1 MRLLQWLT
9 LSCFIT
15 PCVFAQEHETQAE
28 SYLIHGPHHLSVLLA
43 DTHIDGE
50 GNNFTV
56 DIDYEYR
63 VNQLLGL
70 GGVVEKANGELDA
83 VTTLAVADIHLNNG
97 LIFQLGPGYERRHH
111 ENVLV
116 SRIGGLYEF
125 EIENFTISPQ
135 LHWDYHEH
143 GPNAVVA
150 GIALG
155 FAF

>member
-1 MRLLQWLT
+1 
-9 LSCFIT
+9 
-15 PCVFAQEHETQAE
+15 V
-28 SYLIHGPHHLSVLLA
+28 G
-43 DTHIDGE
+43 
-50 GNNFTV
+50 
-56 DIDYEYR
+56 IDYEYR

-70 GGVVEKANGELDA
+70 GGGVEKANGELDA

-125 EIENFTISPQ
+125 EIENFTIPPQ